1 MGLSIRMAQEGKITG
16 FNTNEQHIISLAAL
30 ATEIWGR

>member
-1 MGLSIRMAQEGKITG
+1 MGLRVRMAQEGKITD

-30 ATEIWGR
+30 ATEL